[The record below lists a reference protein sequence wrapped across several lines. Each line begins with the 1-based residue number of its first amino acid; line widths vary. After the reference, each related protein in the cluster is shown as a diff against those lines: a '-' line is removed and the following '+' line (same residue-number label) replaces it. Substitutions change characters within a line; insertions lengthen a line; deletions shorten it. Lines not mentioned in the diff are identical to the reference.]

1 MTIEDKSQMP
11 LFSPEDEK
19 EAQKELKRLRKNE
32 NGVFK
37 VNHKRTGFEDKTLW
51 DWLQLLGIL
60 AIPLVVAGAT
70 IAFGFIQFNLA
81 NQQHATDQKI
91 ANQQR
96 EADKQSAL
104 DQQEAMILQT
114 YLDNIQDLLLNH
126 NLLGSKPNNGVAI
139 LARARTL
146 TALRGLDQ
154 QRKGR
159 LIQFLYEAKLI
170 GFRDN
175 TGTTFNRTINLYGA
189 NLTAAELSGANLSS
203 ADLSLADLSGADLRS
218 ATLYQASLYLTDLSL
233 ADLSGADL
241 ENANLTAAE
250 LSGAI
255 LSDADLRG
263 ANLNGARHLTQQ
275 QLDQVSSCMGARL
288 PQGLLCHHNQ

>member
-1 MTIEDKSQMP
+1 
-11 LFSPEDEK
+11 
-19 EAQKELKRLRKNE
+19 
-32 NGVFK
+32 
-37 VNHKRTGFEDKTLW
+37 
-51 DWLQLLGIL
+51 
-60 AIPLVVAGAT
+60 
-70 IAFGFIQFNLA
+70 
-81 NQQHATDQKI
+81 
-91 ANQQR
+91 
-96 EADKQSAL
+96 
-104 DQQEAMILQT
+104 MILQT